1 MCDIYPKEYQISI
14 QNLFCS
20 NMCKNNGNPFF
31 PSAYNK
37 GGGETR
43 EQNEK
48 VIFFFE
54 YLQTLKAHLS
64 LSLLDCTNYT
74 CDKYQSNLIGR

>member
-1 MCDIYPKEYQISI
+1 
-14 QNLFCS
+14 
-20 NMCKNNGNPFF
+20 MCKNNGNPFF

-48 VIFFFE
+48 KLSFFLIFTNFE
-54 YLQTLKAHLS
+54 STSEFELT
-64 LSLLDCTNYT
+64 
-74 CDKYQSNLIGR
+74 